1 MSPKIFINPGHGRP
15 DPGAVGATGLRES
28 EVCFYVGNGAADYL
42 RAAGY
47 EVMVLQSDDLSGV
60 IRKANG
66 WGADVFLSIHCNSF
80 HQPQA
85 NGTETL
91 YHPASSKGLKLAQKV
106 QNQLIKEFGLTN
118 RGVKARTDLG
128 VLNQTDMPAALAE
141 MAFISNP
148 AEEKLLSKEQ
158 DRWAKALARGVSE
171 YYG

>member
-15 DPGAVGATGLRES
+15 DPGAIGATGLRES

-42 RAAGY
+42 RQVGY

-66 WGADVFLSIHCNSF
+66 WGADLFLSIHCNSF
-80 HQPQA
+80 SQSQA

-118 RGVKARTDLG
+118 RGVKSRTDLG
-128 VLNQTDMPAALAE
+128 VLKQTDMPAALAE

-148 AEEKLLSKEQ
+148 AEESLLRDQQ
-158 DRWAKALARGVSE
+158 DRWAKALARGVSD

>member
-15 DPGAVGATGLRES
+15 DPGAVGASGLTEA

-42 RAAGY
+42 RKAGY
-47 EVMVLQSDDLSGV
+47 EVMVLQSDDLGGV

-91 YHPASSKGLKLAQKV
+91 YHPTSSSGLKLAQKV
-106 QNQLIKEFGLTN
+106 QSQLVKEFGLTD
-118 RGVKARTDLG
+118 RGVKARTDIG
-128 VLNQTDMPAALAE
+128 VLNQTNMPAALAE
-141 MAFISNP
+141 MAFISNL
-148 AEEKLLSKEQ
+148 AEESLLRLETN
-158 DRWAKALARGVSE
+158 RIAGCAH
-171 YYG
+171 